1 MYRGESSKQFSIPA
15 DYKKAAERL
24 FPQDDLLKT
33 QSSLPESGSLSK
45 GSPDMKAAAEFA
57 KALGIGVEY
66 QRLIALDRQSGELQ
80 VFLDHFQNN
89 LDLLIK
95 KTWVEKSDENRKNT
109 LQDEVPA
116 FMKTIERG
124 DFAKSIEEFSSILDE
139 LAYLLFGAQSEKE
152 DFTEYTF
159 RIDEQMGLFWWY
171 AGKLTLLKEF
181 KDEKITWAV
190 LLLGLCYLTNF

>member
-1 MYRGESSKQFSIPA
+1 
-15 DYKKAAERL
+15 
-24 FPQDDLLKT
+24 
-33 QSSLPESGSLSK
+33 
-45 GSPDMKAAAEFA
+45 MKAAAEFA

-66 QRLIALDRQSGELQ
+66 QRLLALDKQSGDLR

-95 KTWVEKSDENRKNT
+95 KTWVDKSDETRKNT
-109 LQDEVPA
+109 LQDEVPS
-116 FMKTIERG
+116 FMDTIEHG
-124 DFAKSIEEFSSILDE
+124 DFIKSIEEFSAILDE

-159 RIDEQMGLFWWY
+159 RIDVQMGLFWWY
-171 AGKLTLLKEF
+171 AGKLVLFRELLSKGEF
-181 KDEKITWAV
+181 KDEKTSWAV

>member
-1 MYRGESSKQFSIPA
+1 MYRGQPTKPFIIPG

-24 FPQDDLLKT
+24 FPKDGLFKAQGPDL
-33 QSSLPESGSLSK
+33 
-45 GSPDMKAAAEFA
+45 KASAEFA
-57 KALGIGVEY
+57 KYLGIGIEY
-66 QRLIALDRQSGELQ
+66 QRLLVLDKQCGDLQ
-80 VFLDHFQNN
+80 KFLEQFQNN

-95 KTWVEKSDENRKNT
+95 KTWVEKSDENRKNI

-116 FMKTIERG
+116 FMQTIERG
-124 DFAKSIEEFSSILDE
+124 DFVKSVGEFSVILDE

-159 RIDEQMGLFWWY
+159 RIDAQMGLFWWY
-171 AGKLTLLKEF
+171 ASKLTLLKEM
-181 KDEKITWAV
+181 KDDKVSWAV